1 MPNTLDVSQY
11 DLPAGIL
18 LDPFDLDGVA
28 VERSELLAQLNN
40 RIETSRVKRGEWA
53 LRFDSLYEEARRSDW
68 SEPVLTQW
76 AAALLER
83 QRGALERFHPTIDGL
98 QSRAAGYAAK
108 PDPELLELYQASI
121 ELILGWITPYQ
132 TLCGKLLEL
141 AAERRDSGDKILRA
155 RPVEGEVD
163 HEALSREFMA
173 RFPKVRA
180 ALAE

>member
-68 SEPVLTQW
+68 SEAFLTQW
-76 AAALLER
+76 AATLLER
-83 QRGALERFHPTIDGL
+83 QRAALERFHPMIERL
-98 QSRAAGYAAK
+98 RQRAAGYAAE
-108 PDPELLELYQASI
+108 PDPELLELYQACM

-132 TLCGKLLEL
+132 RLCGKLLEL
-141 AAERRDSGDKILRA
+141 AAQRRDSSDKTLRA

-173 RFPKVRA
+173 RFPKIRA